1 MVPLIS
7 IRKGIERQGKRGRCI
22 NPHYISSHGKPIQE
36 LWLDVARYVDDTY
49 EEDEIEV
56 IYIFGDGHF
65 WIKEGLKWL
74 PKAMFVLDRYHL
86 NKVILEVTSKQP
98 GEKAKLA
105 CGTLQW
111 RLAGF
116 SWACSAA

>member
-1 MVPLIS
+1 M
-7 IRKGIERQGKRGRCI
+7 
-22 NPHYISSHGKPIQE
+22 
-36 LWLDVARYVDDTY
+36 
-49 EEDEIEV
+49 

-98 GEKAKLA
+98 EKRPSLHAALYSGDWQASAQLVQQLKQDAKDETEKNGFMNLGTMWKTTGLA
-105 CGTLQW
+105 
-111 RLAGF
+111 
-116 SWACSAA
+116 